1 MRWFWIDRFEE
12 FRSGERARAVKN
24 VTRSEDC
31 LAGHFPG
38 YPIMPGSLMIEGM
51 AQTAGILAAEA
62 NRFEKMVVLAKI
74 ARAELPEEVRPG
86 ERITYEA
93 ELTELRE
100 EGAAARC
107 SATGSNGRKL
117 AEAEIVF
124 AYIQRA
130 DADAAA
136 LQTYQWYR
144 RQWLAVLGVPQ
155 QGRGSAKEPT
165 GA

>member
-12 FRSGERARAVKN
+12 FHSGKRARAVKN
-24 VTRSEDC
+24 VTRAEEC

-51 AQTAGILAAEA
+51 AQTAGILVAEA

-74 ARAELPEEVRPG
+74 ARAELPEEVQPG

-107 SATGSNGRKL
+107 VATGSGGRKL

-124 AYIQRA
+124 AYVERA
-130 DADAAA
+130 EANAEA
-136 LQTYQWYR
+136 LQTYQRYR
-144 RQWLAVLGVPQ
+144 RQWLAMLGVPQ
-155 QGRGSAKEPT
+155 SG
-165 GA
+165 